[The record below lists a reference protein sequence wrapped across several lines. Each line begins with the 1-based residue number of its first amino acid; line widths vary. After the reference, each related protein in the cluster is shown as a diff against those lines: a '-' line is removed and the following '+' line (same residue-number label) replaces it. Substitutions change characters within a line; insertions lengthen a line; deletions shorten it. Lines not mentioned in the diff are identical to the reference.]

1 MFLRHDESKGL
12 YRGKKQRGYVLP
24 PNLMG
29 FGVAGIVSLGNLHP
43 YLGIVDK
50 EKSFKGRGSV

>member
-1 MFLRHDESKGL
+1 MMSQKGFTGERNK
-12 YRGKKQRGYVLP
+12 RGHVLP

-43 YLGIVDK
+43 YLGIVEK